1 MMDVDQLIVILRR
14 AAAMPH
20 NSAADVFMTAAMMA
34 ETIESVVNGASDKP
48 DAKEKTPKP
57 PVLTVKRLREL
68 GLDYPTVADCAHDLV
83 VVKGMKHEAA
93 AKRMGG
99 TVQQVNAGLLNYKL
113 RKSRNSSDKAKTET
127 AK

>member
-1 MMDVDQLIVILRR
+1 MMDIDQLIVILRR
-14 AAAMPH
+14 AHAMPH
-20 NSAADVFMTAAMMA
+20 NSAADVFMTAGMMA
-34 ETIESVVNGASDKP
+34 ETIEACVNGPSDNK
-48 DAKEKTPKP
+48 KTETTRDKP

-83 VVKGMKHEAA
+83 VVKGMKHDAA

-113 RKSRNSSDKAKTET
+113 RKKPDKEQTNSSK
-127 AK
+127 